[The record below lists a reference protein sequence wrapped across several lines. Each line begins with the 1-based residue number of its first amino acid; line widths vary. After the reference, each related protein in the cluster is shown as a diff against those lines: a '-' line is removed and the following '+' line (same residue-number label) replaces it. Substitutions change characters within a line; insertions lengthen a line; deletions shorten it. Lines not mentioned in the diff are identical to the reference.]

1 MFVGLGVFADEGEDP
16 LVGFVVGTERYPVEL
31 TVMLHILEDNDNNDD
46 DKDDDRES
54 FRIMSRVNRYIQFP
68 SL

>member
-31 TVMLHILEDNDNNDD
+31 TVMLHILEENNNNDD
-46 DKDDDRES
+46 DKDDDHES
-54 FRIMSRVNRYIQFP
+54 FRIVSRVNRYIQFP